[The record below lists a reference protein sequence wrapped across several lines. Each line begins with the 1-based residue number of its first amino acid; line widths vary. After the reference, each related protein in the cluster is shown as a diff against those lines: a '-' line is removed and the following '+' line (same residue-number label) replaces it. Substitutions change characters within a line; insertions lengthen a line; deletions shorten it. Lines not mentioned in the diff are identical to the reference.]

1 MDLKQLLII
10 SLRRPT
16 ELPQKLSQVEL
27 KLNTLVEGALFI
39 AVTTSLLNSSLDRLI
54 FKSSENA
61 SKLLEN
67 NSFAFIFDPF
77 SMFAFELI
85 FIITVILSILFFS
98 NFSSKKVS
106 VEELG
111 KNVLFL
117 FLVAFIFKFTQV
129 FFVFISIDL
138 YYIFRFAEIL
148 WFIWALSSVVV
159 TLYNY
164 KSILFTALIGIITVS
179 LSLGLMF
186 TIFISLLQ
194 SLLVGNTPNVWCF
207 RNKKRI
213 SNTG

>member
-16 ELPQKLSQVEL
+16 ALPNKLSQVKLE
-27 KLNTLVEGALFI
+27 LNTLVEGALFI
-39 AVTTSLLNSSLDRLI
+39 AATTSLLNSSLDRLI
-54 FKSSENA
+54 FKSYENA

-67 NSFAFIFDPF
+67 NSLSFIFDPL

-85 FIITVILSILFFS
+85 FITTVIGSILFFS
-98 NFSSKKVS
+98 NFSNQNVS

-159 TLYNY
+159 VLYKY
-164 KSILFTALIGIITVS
+164 KSILLTAFFGTITVS
-179 LSLGLMF
+179 LSMGLLF
-186 TIFISLLQ
+186 IIFISLLQ
-194 SLLVGNTPNVWCF
+194 SLLVGNTPNV
-207 RNKKRI
+207 
-213 SNTG
+213 

>member
-1 MDLKQLLII
+1 MDFKQLLTI

-16 ELPQKLSQVEL
+16 ELPHKLSQVKLE
-27 KLNTLVEGALFI
+27 LNTLVEGALFI
-39 AVTTSLLNSSLDRLI
+39 AATTSLLNSSLDRLI
-54 FKSSENA
+54 FKSYENA
-61 SKLLEN
+61 SELLEN
-67 NSFAFIFDPF
+67 SSFSFIFDPF

-85 FIITVILSILFFS
+85 FITTVIGAILFFS
-98 NFSSKKVS
+98 NFSSQNVS

-159 TLYNY
+159 MLYKY
-164 KSILFTALIGIITVS
+164 KSILLTAFLGTITVS
-179 LSLGLMF
+179 LSMGFMF
-186 TIFISLLQ
+186 IIFISLLQ
-194 SLLVGNTPNVWCF
+194 FLLVGNTPDV
-207 RNKKRI
+207 
-213 SNTG
+213 

>member
-1 MDLKQLLII
+1 MDLKQLLTI

-16 ELPQKLSQVEL
+16 ELPHKLSQVKLE
-27 KLNTLVEGALFI
+27 LNTLVEGALFI
-39 AVTTSLLNSSLDRLI
+39 AATTSLLNSSLDRLI
-54 FKSSENA
+54 FKSYENA
-61 SKLLEN
+61 SELLEN
-67 NSFAFIFDPF
+67 SSLSFIFDPF

-85 FIITVILSILFFS
+85 FITIVIGSILFFS
-98 NFSSKKVS
+98 NFSSQNVS

-159 TLYNY
+159 MLYKF
-164 KSILFTALIGIITVS
+164 KSILLTAFLGTITVS
-179 LSLGLMF
+179 LSMGFMF
-186 TIFISLLQ
+186 IIFISLLQ
-194 SLLVGNTPNVWCF
+194 FLLVGNTPNV
-207 RNKKRI
+207 
-213 SNTG
+213 